1 MDSINLQLS
10 LPLHQTEADGPQ
22 DVHDH
27 GDEELP
33 LEGQVLGIEEG
44 NGTAETLHKFEN
56 GKTSHWFLFK
66 CSAKNWGDLQFNMFN
81 S

>member
-27 GDEELP
+27 GDKELP
-33 LEGQVLGIEEG
+33 LEGQVLGVEEG
-44 NGTAETLHKFEN
+44 NGTTETLHELEN
-56 GKTSHWFLFK
+56 GKTSH
-66 CSAKNWGDLQFNMFN
+66 
-81 S
+81 